1 MWLNLSFLLI
11 ALNLAANIL
20 PLEAVPSAL
29 TRQLLIFH
37 EPPVE
42 SVFKQTNQITEHWI
56 TQRLDNFNHQDS
68 RTFQMVQ
75 QMKFDFDF
83 SIYLNKVTLLKCELF
98 SNTNGN
104 YSLYFFLALFKK

>member
-1 MWLNLSFLLI
+1 MWLNLAFLLT

-29 TRQLLIFH
+29 TRQLQIFH

-42 SVFKQTNQITEHWI
+42 STFKQSNKVTEHWI

-68 RTFQMVQ
+68 RTFQMVPNL
-75 QMKFDFDF
+75 DF
-83 SIYLNKVTLLKCELF
+83 SQLQNKVRDHPIEII
-98 SNTNGN
+98 G
-104 YSLYFFLALFKK
+104 LYNF